1 MDCFDGGMDYQLTT
15 YYLCISMGL
24 LAATCLLNLLLAWH
38 SARGQIVEHV
48 SSDGERH
55 PRACDTWHSARG
67 QIVEH
72 VSSDGERHP
81 RACVPALLYL
91 NIVFTVIEFIWT
103 GVGAYFTIEDF
114 IHCFDTD
121 QERKVIVGEFINC
134 NCF

>member
-38 SARGQIVEHV
+38 SARGRIVEHV
-48 SSDGERH
+48 SN
-55 PRACDTWHSARG
+55 
-67 QIVEH
+67 
-72 VSSDGERHP
+72 DGERHP